1 MINNSEENKELNSKI
16 EEEKKLN
23 KRQLQEKVKLLEK
36 QNEWLKEKTIQ
47 FKRVVKNLNAKVL
60 DLNYKI
66 IENITL
72 NENCE
77 YIVKRFDNE
86 SCGIYSKKTRR
97 IVWEGHI
104 EIMRD
109 TIELYYYDIDDKRE
123 KLN

>member
-1 MINNSEENKELNSKI
+1 MSEKQENNKVNNKI

-36 QNEWLKEKTIQ
+36 QNEWLKEKNIQ

-77 YIVKRFDNE
+77 YRVKRFDNE
-86 SCGIYSKKTRR
+86 NCGIYSKKNKR